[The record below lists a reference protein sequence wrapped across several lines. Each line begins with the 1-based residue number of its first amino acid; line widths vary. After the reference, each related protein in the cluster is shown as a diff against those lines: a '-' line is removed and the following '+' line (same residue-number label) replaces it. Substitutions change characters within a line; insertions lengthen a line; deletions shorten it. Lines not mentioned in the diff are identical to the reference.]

1 MFIKYLFIF
10 ITFTLVLFF
19 VLCLDPLELES
30 QTAVI
35 HWEKNTG
42 LPQEQQVTSAL
53 SNSTAALS
61 QLVLFP

>member
-1 MFIKYLFIF
+1 MR
-10 ITFTLVLFF
+10 V
-19 VLCLDPLELES
+19 LDPLELES